1 MMNPEMMKTAQDMMS
16 KMSPED
22 MQKMMKMQQQMMSN
36 PAMMQQAQQMMSN
49 PAMAQQAMNQM
60 ENMSGDDLKSRLNQA
75 SAALPAAAPAAP
87 VSVLAKLKASAME
100 VPDELLELSALPAVA
115 AR

>member
-1 MMNPEMMKTAQDMMS
+1 MKLTSCVCAAQMS
-16 KMSPED
+16 KNMD
-22 MQKMMKMQQQMMSN
+22 
-36 PAMMQQAQQMMSN
+36 PAMMQQAQAMMSN

-87 VSVLAKLKASAME
+87 VSVLAKLKASACSKGLGSFPQLGMH
-100 VPDELLELSALPAVA
+100 VILLTLAP
-115 AR
+115 